1 MVAYTKRE
9 YSALEL
15 SLIIVGSVF
24 GSCLLITALVAYFYL
39 KRIKKASKI
48 IDSGRGDENKPREE
62 RAATDSHLVRS
73 VDYSNENMLTQ
84 DNNVDKT
91 MPQQAGKSGKG
102 SKLPP
107 IWLNCY

>member
-48 IDSGRGDENKPREE
+48 IDSGRGDE
-62 RAATDSHLVRS
+62 
-73 VDYSNENMLTQ
+73 
-84 DNNVDKT
+84 
-91 MPQQAGKSGKG
+91 
-102 SKLPP
+102 
-107 IWLNCY
+107 I